1 MLGGNNDVRY
11 RKGIQMEKLHI
22 MEKVHF
28 LHNEV
33 NVGGCLKELHSKGVC
48 NNDSKGVWKSQE
60 STSMYIAKWY

>member
-1 MLGGNNDVRY
+1 
-11 RKGIQMEKLHI
+11 MEKLHM